1 VVVGSVLL
9 AIVLSIFVGLYGTV
23 IVFQKKSFQRGVSY
37 VVANVAEFNEYTNE
51 FLIFAEF
58 KCFSSRSIQCIPT
71 LLCYINFKSHVM
83 YKYNYF

>member
-1 VVVGSVLL
+1 MSFTIFL
-9 AIVLSIFVGLYGTV
+9 ALFL
-23 IVFQKKSFQRGVSY
+23 QKKSFQRGVSY

-58 KCFSSRSIQCIPT
+58 KYFSSRSIQCIPT

-83 YKYNYF
+83 YKYNNF